1 MQQES
6 AVRDVR
12 NSEHE
17 ISFSKAA
24 EDMSTAFTGGS
35 GKRKLVMDADDIRVL
50 MEDPS
55 VNERI
60 TLGKFLKIIQAFIK
74 DEEPVPIIAHR
85 FKVNEKMI
93 NSIMNY
99 IKNEGV
105 IIPRETDA
113 EMKGRYRAS
122 YKNS

>member
-1 MQQES
+1 
-6 AVRDVR
+6 
-12 NSEHE
+12 
-17 ISFSKAA
+17 
-24 EDMSTAFTGGS
+24 MSTAFTGGS
-35 GKRKLVMDADDIRVL
+35 GKRKFVMDADDIRML

-74 DEEPVPIIAHR
+74 DKESVPIIAQR

-93 NSIMNY
+93 DSIMNY